1 MDKTS
6 LGDRMKAY
14 ESIPKNFLMRRTPV
28 IIRIDGKAF
37 HTFTRGFDKPFD
49 SIIQTCMEETMKY
62 CCENVQGC
70 VLGYTQSDEI
80 SLILCDY
87 QRLET
92 DAWFGYNVQKI
103 VSISASL
110 ATFAFNHVL
119 GNIAADIFN
128 ENDNTFNEK
137 TEFLMGKI
145 NQGALFDSR
154 CFSLSKEEV
163 CNYMIWRQRDATRNS
178 ILGLAQSL
186 YSQKQIEGINTKK
199 LQDKMFTEEGVNWND
214 LTTYQKRGSCCIKD
228 SSGEWIIDNDIPI
241 FSQDRDYIE
250 SRIVFPED
258 TEEDNNEETNQEK
271 TAVHEAGRC
280 M

>member
-14 ESIPKNFLMRRTPV
+14 EAIPKNFLMRRTPV

-37 HTFTRGFDKPFD
+37 HSFTRGFDKPFD

-62 CCENVQGC
+62 CCANVQGC
-70 VLGYTQSDEI
+70 VLGFTQSDEI

-110 ATFAFNHVL
+110 ATFAFNHIL
-119 GNIAADIFN
+119 GNITADLFN
-128 ENDNTFNEK
+128 ENGDTFNEK
-137 TEFLMGKI
+137 TEFLFGKMD
-145 NQGALFDSR
+145 QGALFDSR
-154 CFSLSKEEV
+154 CFTISKEEA

-178 ILGLAQSL
+178 ILSLAQSL
-186 YSQKQIEGINTKK
+186 YSQAQIEGINTKK
-199 LQDKMFTEEGVNWND
+199 LQDKMFTEKGVNWND
-214 LTTYQKRGSCCIKD
+214 LTTYQKRGSCCIKN
-228 SSGEWIIDNDIPI
+228 SSGVWIIDNEIPI

-250 SRIVFPED
+250 SRIVFTEGED
-258 TEEDNNEETNQEK
+258 EDDN
-271 TAVHEAGRC
+271 
-280 M
+280 

>member
-14 ESIPKNFLMRRTPV
+14 EAIPKNFLMRRTPV

-37 HTFTRGFDKPFD
+37 HSFTRGFDKPFD

-62 CCENVQGC
+62 VCENVQGC
-70 VLGYTQSDEI
+70 VLGFTQSDEI

-92 DAWFGYNVQKI
+92 DAWFSYNVQKI

-119 GNIAADIFN
+119 GNITADLFN
-128 ENDNTFNEK
+128 ENGDTFNEK
-137 TEFLMGKI
+137 TEFLFGKMD
-145 NQGALFDSR
+145 QGALFDSR

-199 LQDKMFTEEGVNWND
+199 LQDKMFTEKGVNWND
-214 LTTYQKRGSCCIKD
+214 LTTYQKRGSCCIKN
-228 SSGEWIIDNDIPI
+228 SSGVWIIDNEIPI
-241 FSQDRDYIE
+241 FSQQRDYIE
-250 SRIVFPED
+250 SRIVF
-258 TEEDNNEETNQEK
+258 TEEGEDENAN
-271 TAVHEAGRC
+271 
-280 M
+280 

>member
-6 LGDRMKAY
+6 LEDRMKAY
-14 ESIPKNFLMRRTPV
+14 EAIPKNFLMRRTPV

-37 HTFTRGFDKPFD
+37 HTFTHGFEKPFD
-49 SIIQTCMEETMKY
+49 SIIQKCMEATMKY
-62 CCENVQGC
+62 CCENTQGC

-110 ATFAFNHVL
+110 ATIAFNQAL
-119 GNIAADIFN
+119 SSITADIFRKN
-128 ENDNTFNEK
+128 GDKFTEK
-137 TEFLMGKI
+137 TEFLFGKI
-145 NQGALFDSR
+145 DQGALFDSR

-199 LQDKMFTEEGVNWND
+199 LQDKMFTEKDVNWND
-214 LTTYQKRGSCCIKD
+214 LTVYQKQGSCCIKVED
-228 SSGEWIIDNDIPI
+228 EWVIDDNIPI
-241 FSQDRDYIE
+241 FSQDRDYIN
-250 SRIVFPED
+250 SRIEFPDED
-258 TEEDNNEETNQEK
+258 IPLKE
-271 TAVHEAGRC
+271 
-280 M
+280 

>member
-14 ESIPKNFLMRRTPV
+14 EAIPKNFLMRRTPV

-49 SIIQTCMEETMKY
+49 SVIQTCMEETMKY
-62 CCENVQGC
+62 VCENVQGC
-70 VLGYTQSDEI
+70 VLGFTQSDEI

-119 GNIAADIFN
+119 GNIAADLFS
-128 ENDNTFNEK
+128 ENDNTFTEK
-137 TEFLMGKI
+137 TDFLMGKI
-145 NQGALFDSR
+145 NQGAFFDSR
-154 CFSLSKEEV
+154 CFTISKEEV

-199 LQDKMFTEEGVNWND
+199 LQDKMFTEKGVNWND
-214 LTTYQKRGSCCIKD
+214 LTTYQKRGSCCIKKR
-228 SSGEWIIDNDIPI
+228 NL
-241 FSQDRDYIE
+241 
-250 SRIVFPED
+250 
-258 TEEDNNEETNQEK
+258 
-271 TAVHEAGRC
+271 
-280 M
+280 

>member
-1 MDKTS
+1 MDRTS

-14 ESIPKNFLMRRTPV
+14 EAIPKNFLMRRMPV

-37 HTFTRGFDKPFD
+37 HSFTRGFEKPFD
-49 SIIQTCMEETMKY
+49 PIIQTCMESTMQY
-62 CCENVQGC
+62 VCENVQGC

-92 DAWFGYNVQKI
+92 DAWFGYNVPKI

-110 ATFAFNHVL
+110 ATFAFNHIL
-119 GNIAADIFN
+119 ANITADLFG
-128 ENDNTFNEK
+128 ENDDTFNEK
-137 TEFLMGKI
+137 TEFLFGKI
-145 NQGALFDSR
+145 EQGALFDSR

-186 YSQKQIEGINTKK
+186 YSQKQMEGINTKK
-199 LQDKMFTEEGVNWND
+199 LQDKMFTEKGVNWND
-214 LTTYQKRGSCCIKD
+214 LTTYQKRGSCCIKN

-250 SRIVFPED
+250 SRIVFHED
-258 TEEDNNEETNQEK
+258 EEKESNE
-271 TAVHEAGRC
+271 
-280 M
+280 

>member
-14 ESIPKNFLMRRTPV
+14 EAIPKNFLMRRTPV

-49 SIIQTCMEETMKY
+49 PIIQTCMEETMKY

-110 ATFAFNHVL
+110 ATFEFNRAL
-119 GNIAADIFN
+119 SDITANIFN
-128 ENDNTFNEK
+128 KNGNEFNEK
-137 TEFLMGKI
+137 TDFLFGKI
-145 NQGALFDSR
+145 DQGALFDSR

-178 ILGLAQSL
+178 ILSLAQSL

-199 LQDKMFTEEGVNWND
+199 LQDKMFTEKSVNWND
-214 LTTYQKRGSCCIKD
+214 LTVYQKQGSCCIKVED
-228 SSGEWIIDNDIPI
+228 KWVIDDNIPI
-241 FSQDRDYIE
+241 FSHDRDYIN
-250 SRIVFPED
+250 SRIEFPD
-258 TEEDNNEETNQEK
+258 EEIPLKE
-271 TAVHEAGRC
+271 
-280 M
+280 

>member
-14 ESIPKNFLMRRTPV
+14 EAIPKNFLMRRTPV

-37 HTFTRGFDKPFD
+37 HTFTRGFEKPFD

-62 CCENVQGC
+62 CCENIQGC
-70 VLGYTQSDEI
+70 VLGFTQSDEI

-92 DAWFGYNVQKI
+92 DAWFGYNVQKV

-110 ATFAFNHVL
+110 ATFEFNRAL
-119 GNIAADIFN
+119 SDITANIFN
-128 ENDNTFNEK
+128 KNGNEFNEK
-137 TEFLMGKI
+137 TDFVFGKI
-145 NQGALFDSR
+145 DQGAFFDSR

-178 ILGLAQSL
+178 ILGLAQTL
-186 YSQKQIEGINTKK
+186 YSQKQMEGINTKK
-199 LQDKMFTEEGVNWND
+199 LQDKMLTEKGVNWND
-214 LTTYQKRGSCCIKD
+214 LTTYQKQGSCCIKVD
-228 SSGEWIIDNDIPI
+228 DKWVIDDNIPI
-241 FSQDRDYIE
+241 FSHDRDYIN
-250 SRIVFPED
+250 SRIEFPD
-258 TEEDNNEETNQEK
+258 EEIPLKE
-271 TAVHEAGRC
+271 
-280 M
+280 

>member
-70 VLGYTQSDEI
+70 VLGYAQSDEI
-80 SLILCDY
+80 S
-87 QRLET
+87 
-92 DAWFGYNVQKI
+92 
-103 VSISASL
+103 
-110 ATFAFNHVL
+110 L